1 MEELQLSYY
10 TEIIV
15 TPKDLATRTILQAN
29 ITVKKSNEVLLS
41 ATVYSAQGKSL
52 EGAVVKVIGICGRNR
67 INIGYVITNHDGE
80 FAIAV
85 KKNNL
90 IKYQLD
96 IYGPLI
102 EGE

>member
-1 MEELQLSYY
+1 MN
-10 TEIIV
+10 
-15 TPKDLATRTILQAN
+15 RTILHTN
-29 ITVKKSNEVLLS
+29 VTVQRSNEVLLS
-41 ATVYSAQGKSL
+41 GTIFSAQCNPLG
-52 EGAVVKVIGICGRNR
+52 GAVVQVIEICGRNR
-67 INIGYVITNHDGE
+67 INIGYVITNQDGE

-102 EGE
+102 KIE